1 MKWILRKKFGAKGEF
16 KSYKAR
22 IVCQGY
28 RQKQGVGYDPNNMS
42 SSIARLE
49 TLGISIAIVDSLNLE
64 IRQADVSTAFLN
76 ADIKEETIVRPAES
90 LELLTGIRSDKLW
103 KLKED
108 GLWSKT
114 VK

>member
-1 MKWILRKKFGAKGEF
+1 MIFDCKTG
-16 KSYKAR
+16 
-22 IVCQGY
+22 
-28 RQKQGVGYDPNNMS
+28 
-42 SSIARLE
+42 E

-114 VK
+114 VG